1 MQRRRRTT
9 TRDVE
14 VGVERQSDGWRALR
28 RCAGAAMA
36 VAMLA
41 GCGTRETPGR
51 AAATTTGSA
60 ATSTAASSAG
70 DVALPAMA
78 TRGSAW
84 LPPNAGAGDW
94 LMPSRDYAGTRYSPL
109 TEINTRNAAELQLAW
124 TFDDG
129 ESHYGHEMTPLVAN
143 NTMYIVSPFPNRAF
157 ALDLTKPGAPV
168 KWQFDANPSPIAIGK
183 ACCDAVN
190 RGAAL
195 YDGKLIYN
203 LLDDHT
209 VAVDAA
215 TGKELWRT
223 KLANVEDG
231 TTTTMAPLVVDG
243 KVYVGNSGGEMGVAG
258 WIAALDVNTGKELW
272 RAYSVGP
279 DSLVRI
285 GGEFKPFYSWMRG
298 KDLGVSSWPA
308 NAWKHGAG
316 AVWGWVTY
324 DPELKQIFYGTSNT
338 GPWNADQRPGL
349 NLWTSGVF
357 ARNADDGM
365 ARWAYVMTPHNEW
378 DYDAVNENILV
389 DLPFPPGSRAGGA
402 AGATR
407 KVMVQFN
414 RNGFAYTIDRTTG
427 EVLVAKPFGHENWA
441 SGIDPKT
448 AMPIINPEKHTVP
461 PGRWVRD
468 ICPADVG
475 VKDFEPS
482 AFSPRTGLFYVSVQN
497 ICMDYRGHQVSYVA
511 GTPYWG
517 GEMTRHVGP
526 GGNYGEFIAFDA
538 ATGRKVW
545 GIPEPFLT
553 YSGAMVTAGDVA
565 FYGTVDGW
573 FRAVDARTGKVLWS
587 RKLGSGIISAP
598 MSYQGPDGHQ
608 YVAVAAGVGG
618 GAMVTASQPGFPA
631 RGSTY
636 YVFTLGQNIPA
647 SPPAQQGSGS
657 GGQAG
662 KGGEKP

>member
-1 MQRRRRTT
+1 
-9 TRDVE
+9 
-14 VGVERQSDGWRALR
+14 
-28 RCAGAAMA
+28 MA
-36 VAMLA
+36 
-41 GCGTRETPGR
+41 
-51 AAATTTGSA
+51 
-60 ATSTAASSAG
+60 AG
-70 DVALPAMA
+70 DVALPAVA
-78 TRGSAW
+78 DRGAAW
-84 LPPNAGAGDW
+84 LPDGATDGDW
-94 LMPSRDYAGTRYSPL
+94 RMPSRDYAGTRYSPL
-109 TEINTRNAAELQLAW
+109 TEITRDNVAKLDLAW

-129 ESHYGHEMTPLVAN
+129 ESHYGHEMTPLVADS
-143 NTMYIVSPFPNRAF
+143 TMFIVSPFPNRAF
-157 ALDLTKPGAPV
+157 AIDLTQPGGKL
-168 KWQFDANPSPIAIGK
+168 KWKYEPNPSPIAVGK

-190 RGAAL
+190 RGAAI

-209 VAVDAA
+209 VAVDIK

-231 TTTTMAPLVVDG
+231 TTMTMAPLVVDG
-243 KVYVGNSGGEMGVAG
+243 KVYVGNSGGEMGVSG
-258 WIAALDVNTGKELW
+258 WLAALDANTGKELW

-285 GGEFKPFYSWMRG
+285 GDQFKPFYSWMRG
-298 KDLGVSSWPA
+298 KDLGVTTWPGS
-308 NAWKHGAG
+308 AWKHGAG

-324 DPELKQIFYGTSNT
+324 DPDFKWIYYGTSNT

-365 ARWAYVMTPHNEW
+365 ARWAFVFTPHNEW
-378 DYDAVNENILV
+378 DYDGVNENILV
-389 DLPFPPGSRAGGA
+389 DLPFPAGSRGGGA
-402 AGATR
+402 NGQTR

-414 RNGFAYTIDRTTG
+414 RNGFAYTIDRQTG

-441 SGIDPKT
+441 SGIDSTT
-448 AMPIINPEKHTVP
+448 AKPIVVEAKHTVP

-475 VKDFEPS
+475 VKDFEPA
-482 AFSPRTGLFYVSVQN
+482 AFSPRTGLFYVPVQN
-497 ICMDYRGHQVSYVA
+497 VCMDYKGREVSYIA

-517 GEMTRHVGP
+517 AQMTRHVGP

-538 ATGRKVW
+538 ATGNKVW
-545 GIPEPFLT
+545 SIPESFLV
-553 YSGAMVTAGDVA
+553 YSGALVTAGDVA

-573 FRAVDARTGKVLWS
+573 FRAVDARTGRVLWS

-598 MSYQGPDGHQ
+598 MSYRAPDGHQ
-608 YVAVAAGVGG
+608 YIAVSAGVGG
-618 GAMVTASQPGFPA
+618 GAMVTQSQPGFPA

-636 YVFTLGQNIPA
+636 YVFTLGENIPV
-647 SPPAQQGSGS
+647 SPPLQGG
-657 GGQAG
+657 GGQGGSPQRQGG
-662 KGGEKP
+662 KP

>member
-1 MQRRRRTT
+1 MTSLRAVRI
-9 TRDVE
+9 
-14 VGVERQSDGWRALR
+14 GVIAAVL
-28 RCAGAAMA
+28 CA
-36 VAMLA
+36 
-41 GCGTRETPGR
+41 CGTKDNPGR
-51 AAATTTGSA
+51 SAEISATPQGTT
-60 ATSTAASSAG
+60 ASG

-78 TRGSAW
+78 DRDASW
-84 LPPNAGAGDW
+84 LPPGAGDGDW
-94 LMPSRDYAGTRYSPL
+94 QMPSRDYGGTRYSPL
-109 TEINTRNAAELQLAW
+109 AEVTAANVAQLQLAW

-157 ALDLTKPGAPV
+157 AIDLTKPGGV
-168 KWQFDANPSPIAIGK
+168 LKWKYDPNPSPIAIGK

-195 YDGKLIYN
+195 YQGKLIYN

-209 VAVDAA
+209 IALDAS

-231 TTTTMAPLVVDG
+231 TTMTMAPLVVDG
-243 KVYVGNSGGEMGVAG
+243 KVYVGNSGGEMGVSG
-258 WIAALDVNTGKELW
+258 WLAALDVNTGKELW

-279 DSLVRI
+279 DSMVRI
-285 GGEFKPFYSWMRG
+285 GSAFKPFYSWMRG
-298 KDLGVSSWPA
+298 KDLGATTWPA
-308 NAWKHGAG
+308 GAWKHGAG
-316 AVWGWVTY
+316 AAWGWVTY
-324 DPELKQIFYGTSNT
+324 DPEKRWIYYGTSNT

-357 ARNADDGM
+357 ARAADDGM
-365 ARWAYVMTPHNEW
+365 AQWAFVFTPHNEW
-378 DYDAVNENILV
+378 DYDGVNENILV
-389 DLPFPPGSRAGGA
+389 DLPVNGQ
-402 AGATR
+402 TR

-427 EVLVAKPFGHENWA
+427 QVLVAKPFGHENWA
-441 SGIDPKT
+441 SGVDMT
-448 AMPIINPEKHTVP
+448 TGMPNVVPEKHTVP

-482 AFSPRTGLFYVSVQN
+482 AFSPRTGLFYVTSQN
-497 ICMDYRGHQVSYVA
+497 ICMDYKGREAGYIA

-517 GEMTRHVGP
+517 AQMTRHAGP
-526 GGNYGEFIAFDA
+526 GGNYGEFIAYDA
-538 ATGRKVW
+538 AKGEKVW

-573 FRAVDARTGKVLWS
+573 FRAVDARSGKILWS

-598 MSYQGPDGHQ
+598 MAYRAPDGHE
-608 YVAVAAGVGG
+608 YVAIAAGVGG
-618 GAMVTASQPGFPA
+618 GAMTTSSQPGFPA

-636 YVFTLGQNIPA
+636 YVFTLAQNIPA
-647 SPPAQQGSGS
+647 AAPATT
-657 GGQAG
+657 GGQGGAAKKQGG
-662 KGGEKP
+662 KP

>member
-1 MQRRRRTT
+1 MTTWTKSSAFCRRAATI
-9 TRDVE
+9 
-14 VGVERQSDGWRALR
+14 
-28 RCAGAAMA
+28 GAATL
-36 VAMLA
+36 LA
-41 GCGTRETPGR
+41 SACGTRDNPGR
-51 AAATTTGSA
+51 TSEASA
-60 ATSTAASSAG
+60 AEPAPNSQ
-70 DVALPAMA
+70 VALPSMLA
-78 TRGSAW
+78 RGADW
-84 LPPNAGAGDW
+84 LPPGAGDGDW
-94 LMPSRDYAGTRYSPL
+94 RMPSRDYGGTRYSPL
-109 TEINTRNAAELQLAW
+109 SEINTQNASQLAIAW

-157 ALDLTKPGAPV
+157 ALDLTKGAGEL
-168 KWQFDANPSPIAIGK
+168 KWTFEPNPSPIAIGK

-215 TGKELWRT
+215 TGKEIWRT

-231 TTTTMAPLVVDG
+231 TTMTMAPLVVDG

-258 WIAALDVNTGKELW
+258 WLAALDVNTGKELW

-285 GGEFKPFYSWMRG
+285 DSQFKPFYSWMRG
-298 KDLGVSSWPA
+298 KDLGETTWPASSW
-308 NAWKHGAG
+308 KQGAG

-324 DPELKQIFYGTSNT
+324 DPETKGIYYGTSNT

-365 ARWAYVMTPHNEW
+365 ARWAYVFTPHNEW
-378 DYDAVNENILV
+378 DYDGVNENVLV
-389 DLPFPPGSRAGGA
+389 DLPINGQM
-402 AGATR
+402 R

-414 RNGFAYTIDRTTG
+414 RNGFAYTIDRMTG
-427 EVLVAKPFGHENWA
+427 QVLVAKPFGHENWA
-441 SGIDPKT
+441 SGIDPNT
-448 AMPIINPEKHTVP
+448 AMPIVVPEKHTVP

-468 ICPADVG
+468 ICPADIG
-475 VKDFEPS
+475 VKDFEPV
-482 AFSPRTGLFYVSVQN
+482 AFSPRTALFYVPVQN
-497 ICMDYRGHQVSYVA
+497 VCMDYKGQVVSYIA

-517 GEMTRHVGP
+517 AHVTRHNGP
-526 GGNYGEFIAFDA
+526 GGKPGSFIAYDA
-538 ATGRKVW
+538 ATGKKVW
-545 GIPEPFLT
+545 EIPEDFLV
-553 YSGAMVTAGDVA
+553 YSGSMVTAGDVV
-565 FYGTVDGW
+565 FYGTVEGW
-573 FRAVDARTGKVLWS
+573 FRAVDARTGKILWS
-587 RKLGSGIISAP
+587 KKLGSGIIGAP
-598 MSYQGPDGHQ
+598 MAYRGPDGHE

-618 GAMVTASQPGFPA
+618 GAMTQASQKGFPP

-636 YVFTLGQNIPA
+636 YVFTLSGNVPAIPPRQATGQTGTPNKA
-647 SPPAQQGSGS
+647 
-657 GGQAG
+657 GG
-662 KGGEKP
+662 KP

>member
-1 MQRRRRTT
+1 MSSLPRLCLT
-9 TRDVE
+9 
-14 VGVERQSDGWRALR
+14 ALLL
-28 RCAGAAMA
+28 AAA
-36 VAMLA
+36 
-41 GCGTRETPGR
+41 CGTKENSGR
-51 AAATTTGSA
+51 AAQQ
-60 ATSTAASSAG
+60 ATSAPSVTETAGG
-70 DVALPAMA
+70 DVMLPAMA
-78 TRGSAW
+78 NRSASW
-84 LPPNAGAGDW
+84 LPPGASDGDW
-94 LMPSRDYAGTRYSPL
+94 LMPSRDYGGMRYSPL
-109 TEINTRNAAELQLAW
+109 GEITTTNAPQLQLAW

-157 ALDLTKPGAPV
+157 AIDLTKPGGV
-168 KWQFDANPSPIAIGK
+168 LKWKYEPNPSPIAIGK
-183 ACCDAVN
+183 ACCDAVL

-195 YDGKLIYN
+195 YEGKLIYN

-209 VAVDAA
+209 IAIDAN

-223 KLANVEDG
+223 KMANVEDG
-231 TTTTMAPLVVDG
+231 TTMTMAPLVVDG

-258 WIAALDVNTGKELW
+258 WLAALDVNTGKELW
-272 RAYSVGP
+272 RAFSVGP

-285 GGEFKPFYSWMRG
+285 DSGFKPFYPWLRG
-298 KDLGVSSWPA
+298 KDLGVTTWPA
-308 NAWKHGAG
+308 GAWKHGAG

-324 DPELKQIFYGTSNT
+324 DPDLKAIYYGTSNT
-338 GPWNADQRPGL
+338 GPWNAAQRPGL

-365 ARWAYVMTPHNEW
+365 ARWAFVFTPHNEW
-378 DYDAVNENILV
+378 DYDGVNENILV
-389 DLPFPPGSRAGGA
+389 DLPIHGQM
-402 AGATR
+402 R

-414 RNGFAYTIDRTTG
+414 RNGFAYTIDRLTG
-427 EVLVAKPFGHENWA
+427 QVLVAKPFGHENWA
-441 SGIDPKT
+441 SGIDPNT
-448 AMPIINPEKHTVP
+448 AMPIVVPEKHTVP

-497 ICMDYRGHQVSYVA
+497 ICMDYKGNVASYIA

-517 GEMTRHVGP
+517 ARMTRHVGP

-538 ATGRKVW
+538 AKGEKVW

-553 YSGAMVTAGDVA
+553 YSGALVTAGDVA

-573 FRAVDARTGKVLWS
+573 FRAVDARSGKMLWS

-598 MSYQGPDGHQ
+598 MSYRGPDGHQ

-618 GAMVTASQPGFPA
+618 GAMTTSSQPGFPA

-636 YVFTLGQNIPA
+636 YVFTLGSNV
-647 SPPAQQGSGS
+647 PAQPPQTGGGEAGAPQKQGS
-657 GGQAG
+657 
-662 KGGEKP
+662 KP

>member
-1 MQRRRRTT
+1 VREIEQQRTVAPGTTRLAIALGLTALSAACGTKDNAGIHAASAAT
-9 TRDVE
+9 TRDV
-14 VGVERQSDGWRALR
+14 GGN
-28 RCAGAAMA
+28 
-36 VAMLA
+36 
-41 GCGTRETPGR
+41 
-51 AAATTTGSA
+51 
-60 ATSTAASSAG
+60 
-70 DVALPAMA
+70 VALPALLN
-78 TRGSAW
+78 RGAAW
-84 LPPNAGAGDW
+84 LPPGAGDGDW
-94 LMPSRDYAGTRYSPL
+94 KMPSRDYGGTRYSPL
-109 TEINTRNAAELQLAW
+109 TEVTTANASQLQLAW

-157 ALDLTKPGAPV
+157 AIDLTKPGGSV
-168 KWQFDANPSPIAIGK
+168 KWKFEPNPSPIAIGK

-231 TTTTMAPLVVDG
+231 TTMTMAPLVVDG
-243 KVYVGNSGGEMGVAG
+243 KVYVGNSGGEMGVSG
-258 WIAALDVNTGKELW
+258 WLAALDVNTGKELW

-285 GGEFKPFYSWMRG
+285 GADFHPFYPWLQG
-298 KDLGVSSWPA
+298 KNLGETTWPA
-308 NAWKHGAG
+308 GAWKHGAG

-324 DPELKQIFYGTSNT
+324 DPDLKSIYYGTSNT

-357 ARNADDGM
+357 ARNASDGM
-365 ARWAYVMTPHNEW
+365 AKWAFVFTPHNEW
-378 DYDAVNENILV
+378 DYDGVNENILV
-389 DLPFPPGSRAGGA
+389 DLPFPPGTSAGGA
-402 AGATR
+402 AGRTR

-448 AMPIINPEKHTVP
+448 AMPIVVPEKHTVP

-497 ICMDYRGHQVSYVA
+497 VCMDYKGREVSYIA

-517 GEMTRHVGP
+517 AQMTRHVGP
-526 GGNYGEFIAFDA
+526 GGDYGEFIAWDA
-538 ATGRKVW
+538 ATGKKVW
-545 GIPEPFLT
+545 GRPEKFLT
-553 YSGAMVTAGDVA
+553 YSGALVTGGDVA
-565 FYGTVDGW
+565 FYGTVDGR
-573 FRAVDARTGKVLWS
+573 FNAVDARTGKLLWS

-598 MSYQGPDGHQ
+598 MAYRGPDGHE
-608 YVAVAAGVGG
+608 YIAVAAGVGG

-631 RGSTY
+631 RGSSY
-636 YVFTLGQNIPA
+636 YVFTLGANIPA
-647 SPPAQQGSGS
+647 TPES
-657 GGQAG
+657 GGGGQSNAVQTQGG
-662 KGGEKP
+662 KP

>member
-1 MQRRRRTT
+1 MTSR
-9 TRDVE
+9 VFALA
-14 VGVERQSDGWRALR
+14 VGTIAAIAL
-28 RCAGAAMA
+28 GA
-36 VAMLA
+36 
-41 GCGTRETPGR
+41 CGTKENPGR
-51 AAATTTGSA
+51 KASVVPAGSA
-60 ATSTAASSAG
+60 STAGG
-70 DVALPAMA
+70 DIALPAMLNRDA
-78 TRGSAW
+78 SW
-84 LPPNAGAGDW
+84 LPPDAGDGDW
-94 LMPSRDYAGTRYSPL
+94 LMPSRDYGGTRYSPL
-109 TEINTRNAAELQLAW
+109 AEITTRNADQLALAW

-143 NTMYIVSPFPNRAF
+143 NTMYIVSPFPDRAY
-157 ALDLTKPGAPV
+157 AIDLTKPGGV
-168 KWQFDANPSPIAIGK
+168 LKWKYDPNPSPIAIGK
-183 ACCDAVN
+183 ACCDAVL

-209 VAVDAA
+209 IALDAN

-223 KLANVEDG
+223 KMANVEDG
-231 TTTTMAPLVVDG
+231 TTMTMAPLVVDG

-258 WIAALDVNTGKELW
+258 WLAALDVNTGKELW

-279 DSLVRI
+279 DSLARI
-285 GGEFKPFYSWMRG
+285 GDDFKPFYSWLKG
-298 KDLGVSSWPA
+298 KDLGATTWPA

-316 AVWGWVTY
+316 APWGWVTY
-324 DPELKQIFYGTSNT
+324 DPEQRWIYYGTSNT

-357 ARNADDGM
+357 ARKADDGM
-365 ARWAYVMTPHNEW
+365 AQWAFVFTPHNEW
-378 DYDAVNENILV
+378 DYDGVNENILV
-389 DLPFPPGSRAGGA
+389 DLPIGGV
-402 AGATR
+402 TR

-414 RNGFAYTIDRTTG
+414 RNGFAYTIDRGTG

-441 SGIDPKT
+441 SGIDMKT
-448 AMPIINPEKHTVP
+448 GMPIVVPEKHTVP

-468 ICPADVG
+468 ICPADIG
-475 VKDFEPS
+475 IKDFEPS

-497 ICMDYRGHQVSYVA
+497 ICMDYKGNVASYIA

-517 GEMTRHVGP
+517 AQMTRHVGP
-526 GGNYGEFIAFDA
+526 GGNYGEFIAYDA
-538 ATGRKVW
+538 AKGEKVW

-553 YSGAMVTAGDVA
+553 YSGAMVTAGDLA

-598 MSYQGPDGHQ
+598 MSYRGPDGHQ
-608 YVAVAAGVGG
+608 YIAIATGVGG
-618 GAMVTASQPGFPA
+618 GAMTTASQKGFPP

-636 YVFTLGQNIPA
+636 YVFTLAQNIPA
-647 SPPAQQGSGS
+647 VAPSAE
-657 GGQAG
+657 GGQGGAPKKQGG
-662 KGGEKP
+662 KP

>member
-1 MQRRRRTT
+1 MRNLSSLFATS
-9 TRDVE
+9 TRVT
-14 VGVERQSDGWRALR
+14 GPSLAAWIAMIALH
-28 RCAGAAMA
+28 AGALGLGA
-36 VAMLA
+36 
-41 GCGTRETPGR
+41 CGNKATAGR
-51 AAATTTGSA
+51 AAALV
-60 ATSTAASSAG
+60 TSREARTNTAAG
-70 DVALPAMA
+70 DVAVPAVA
-78 TRGSAW
+78 DRGTSW
-84 LPPNAGAGDW
+84 LPPGAGEGDW
-94 LMPSRDYAGTRYSPL
+94 MMPSRDYGGTRYSPL
-109 TEINTRNAAELQLAW
+109 GEITTRNADSLQLAW

-157 ALDLTKPGAPV
+157 AIDLTKPGGV
-168 KWQFDANPSPIAIGK
+168 LKWTYEPNPSPIAIGK

-209 VAVDAA
+209 VAVDAN

-223 KLANVEDG
+223 KMANVEDG
-231 TTTTMAPLVVDG
+231 TTMTMAPLVVDG

-258 WIAALDVNTGKELW
+258 WLAALDANSGKELW
-272 RAYSVGP
+272 RAYSVGA

-285 GGEFKPFYSWMRG
+285 DSGFHPFYSWMRG
-298 KDLGVSSWPA
+298 KDLGVTTWPA
-308 NAWKHGAG
+308 EAWKHGAG
-316 AVWGWVTY
+316 AAWGWVTY
-324 DPELKQIFYGTSNT
+324 DPDLKSIYYGTSNT

-357 ARNADDGM
+357 ARSAATGM
-365 ARWAYVMTPHNEW
+365 AKWAYVFTPHNEW
-378 DYDAVNENILV
+378 DYDGVNENILV
-389 DLPFPPGSRAGGA
+389 DLPVSGQQ
-402 AGATR
+402 R

-441 SGIDPKT
+441 TGVDPKT
-448 AMPIINPEKHTVP
+448 AMPIVVPEKHTVP
-461 PGRWVRD
+461 TGRWVRD
-468 ICPADVG
+468 ICPADIG

-482 AFSPRTGLFYVSVQN
+482 AFSPRTGLFYVTVQN
-497 ICMDYRGHQVSYVA
+497 VCMDYKGREVSYIA

-517 GEMTRHVGP
+517 AQMTRHTGP
-526 GGNYGEFIAFDA
+526 GGKPGEFIAFNA
-538 ATGRKVW
+538 ATGEKVW
-545 GIPEPFLT
+545 GIPETFLT
-553 YSGAMVTAGDVA
+553 YSGALVTAGDVA

-573 FRAVDARTGKVLWS
+573 LRAVDARTGKVLWS

-598 MSYQGPDGHQ
+598 MTYRGPDGHQ

-618 GAMVTASQPGFPA
+618 GAMTQASQPGFPP

-636 YVFTLGQNIPA
+636 YVFALGQNIPA
-647 SPPAQQGSGS
+647 TSPSQN
-657 GGQAG
+657 GGQGGTQKKQGG
-662 KGGEKP
+662 KP

>member
-1 MQRRRRTT
+1 MTTRAWLTMIVLHACALALGACGTKEYAGRTASRSTT
-9 TRDVE
+9 TAQQVS
-14 VGVERQSDGWRALR
+14 G
-28 RCAGAAMA
+28 
-36 VAMLA
+36 
-41 GCGTRETPGR
+41 
-51 AAATTTGSA
+51 
-60 ATSTAASSAG
+60 G
-70 DVALPAMA
+70 DVALPSLAA
-78 TRGSAW
+78 RGAAW
-84 LPPNAGAGDW
+84 LPPGATDGDW
-94 LMPSRDYAGTRYSPL
+94 RMPSRDYAGTRYSPL
-109 TEINTRNAAELQLAW
+109 AEVTRDNVAELDVAW

-129 ESHYGHEMTPLVAN
+129 ESHYGHEMTPLVADS
-143 NTMYIVSPFPNRAF
+143 TMYIVSPFPNRAF
-157 ALDLTKPGAPV
+157 AIDLTQSGGRL
-168 KWQFDANPSPIAIGK
+168 KWKYEPNPSPIAVGK

-209 VAVDAA
+209 VAVDAK

-231 TTTTMAPLVVDG
+231 ATTTMAPLVVDG
-243 KVYVGNSGGEMGVAG
+243 KVYVGNSGGEMGVTG
-258 WIAALDVNTGKELW
+258 WLAALDVNTGKLLW
-272 RAYSVGP
+272 KAYSVGP

-285 GGEFKPFYSWMRG
+285 GSDFKPFYSWMKG
-298 KDLGVSSWPA
+298 KDLGATTWPA
-308 NAWKHGAG
+308 GAWRHGAG

-324 DPELKQIFYGTSNT
+324 DPDSKWIYYGTSNT

-365 ARWAYVMTPHNEW
+365 ARWAYVFTPHNEW
-378 DYDAVNENILV
+378 DYDGVNENILV
-389 DLPFPPGSRAGGA
+389 DLPFPPGSRGGGPAGQ
-402 AGATR
+402 TR

-414 RNGFAYTIDRTTG
+414 RNGFAYTIDRLTG

-441 SGIDPKT
+441 SGIDSTT
-448 AMPIINPEKHTVP
+448 AQPIVVPEKHTVP

-468 ICPADVG
+468 ICPADIG
-475 VKDFEPS
+475 VKDFEPA
-482 AFSPRTGLFYVSVQN
+482 AFSPRTGLFYVPVQN
-497 ICMDYRGHQVSYVA
+497 ICMDYKGREVSYIA

-517 GEMTRHVGP
+517 AQMTRHVGP

-545 GIPEPFLT
+545 SIPEPFLV
-553 YSGAMVTAGDVA
+553 YSGALVTAGDVA

-573 FRAVDARTGKVLWS
+573 FRAADARTGKVLWS

-598 MSYQGPDGHQ
+598 MSYRAPDGHQ
-608 YVAVAAGVGG
+608 YIAVATGVGG
-618 GAMVTASQPGFPA
+618 GAMTTQSQPGFPA

-636 YVFTLGQNIPA
+636 YVFTLGGNIPA
-647 SPPAQQGSGS
+647 VPPLESA
-657 GGQAG
+657 
-662 KGGEKP
+662 GGEGGSPTRQRGKP

>member
-1 MQRRRRTT
+1 MKRLKSGMAVIAVLAVVAACGTSETPGQAADSSTARTT
-9 TRDVE
+9 T
-14 VGVERQSDGWRALR
+14 
-28 RCAGAAMA
+28 
-36 VAMLA
+36 
-41 GCGTRETPGR
+41 
-51 AAATTTGSA
+51 
-60 ATSTAASSAG
+60 SSASG
-70 DVALPAMA
+70 DVALPSMA
-78 TRGSAW
+78 ARSTAW
-84 LPPNAGAGDW
+84 LPPGAGNGDW
-94 LMPSRDYAGTRYSPL
+94 KMPSRDYGGTRYSPL
-109 TEINTRNAAELQLAW
+109 NEVNTGNVAQLQLAW

-143 NTMYIVSPFPNRAF
+143 NTMYIVSPFPDRAF

-168 KWQFDANPSPIAIGK
+168 KWKYEPNPSPIAIGK
-183 ACCDAVN
+183 ACCDAVT

-209 VAVDAA
+209 VAVDAN

-223 KLANVEDG
+223 KLSNVEDG
-231 TTTTMAPLVVDG
+231 TTMTMAPLVVDG

-258 WIAALDVNTGKELW
+258 WLAALDVNTGKELW

-285 GGEFKPFYSWMRG
+285 GADFKPFYSWMRG
-298 KDLGVSSWPA
+298 KDLGATTWPA
-308 NAWKHGAG
+308 GKWKHGAG

-324 DPELKQIFYGTSNT
+324 DPDLKQIFYGTSNT
-338 GPWNADQRPGL
+338 GPWNAAQRPGL
-349 NLWTSGVF
+349 NLWTSSVF
-357 ARNADDGM
+357 ARKADNGM
-365 ARWAYVMTPHNEW
+365 ATWAYAMTPHNEW

-389 DLPFPPGSRAGGA
+389 DLPINGQ
-402 AGATR
+402 TR

-414 RNGFAYTIDRTTG
+414 RNGYAYTIDRTTG
-427 EVLVAKPFGHENWA
+427 EVLVAKPFGHENWS

-448 AMPIINPEKHTVP
+448 AMPIVNQEKSTVP

-468 ICPADVG
+468 ICPADIG

-497 ICMDYRGHQVSYVA
+497 ICMDYKGREVSYIA

-517 GEMTRHVGP
+517 AQMTRHVGP

-538 ATGRKVW
+538 ATGTKKW

-553 YSGAMVTAGDVA
+553 YSGAMATAGDLA

-598 MSYQGPDGHQ
+598 MAYQGPDGHE
-608 YVAVAAGVGG
+608 YIAIAAGVGG
-618 GAMVTASQPGFPA
+618 GAMTTASQPGFPA

-636 YVFTLGQNIPA
+636 YVFTLGQNVPA
-647 SPPAQQGSGS
+647 TTPSSGAGQGGAPKKQ
-657 GGQAG
+657 GG
-662 KGGEKP
+662 KP

>member
-1 MQRRRRTT
+1 MTSRAFT
-9 TRDVE
+9 VA
-14 VGVERQSDGWRALR
+14 VGTI
-28 RCAGAAMA
+28 AAITLSA
-36 VAMLA
+36 
-41 GCGTRETPGR
+41 CGTKENPGR
-51 AAATTTGSA
+51 KASVVAAGSA
-60 ATSTAASSAG
+60 SSAAG
-70 DVALPAMA
+70 DVALPAMLNRDA
-78 TRGSAW
+78 SW
-84 LPPNAGAGDW
+84 LPPDAGDGDW
-94 LMPSRDYAGTRYSPL
+94 LMPSRDYGGTRYSPL
-109 TEINTRNAAELQLAW
+109 AEITTGNADQLALAW

-143 NTMYIVSPFPNRAF
+143 NTMYIVSPFPNRAY
-157 ALDLTKPGAPV
+157 AIDLTKPGGV
-168 KWQFDANPSPIAIGK
+168 LKWKYDPNPSPIAIGK
-183 ACCDAVN
+183 ACCDAVL

-209 VAVDAA
+209 IALDAN

-223 KLANVEDG
+223 KMANVEDG
-231 TTTTMAPLVVDG
+231 TTMTMAPLVVDG

-258 WIAALDVNTGKELW
+258 WLAALDVNTGKELW

-279 DSLVRI
+279 DSMARI
-285 GGEFKPFYSWMRG
+285 GDDFKPFYSWLKG
-298 KDLGVSSWPA
+298 KDLGATTWPA

-316 AVWGWVTY
+316 APWGWVTY
-324 DPELKQIFYGTSNT
+324 DPERHWIYYGTSNT

-357 ARNADDGM
+357 ARKADDGM
-365 ARWAYVMTPHNEW
+365 AQWAFVFTPHNEW
-378 DYDAVNENILV
+378 DYDGVNENILV
-389 DLPFPPGSRAGGA
+389 DLPINGT
-402 AGATR
+402 TR

-414 RNGFAYTIDRTTG
+414 RNGFAYTIDRLTG

-441 SGIDPKT
+441 SGIDMKT
-448 AMPIINPEKHTVP
+448 GMPIVVPEKHTVP

-468 ICPADVG
+468 ICPADIG

-497 ICMDYRGHQVSYVA
+497 ICMDYKGNVASYIA

-517 GEMTRHVGP
+517 AQMTRHVGP

-538 ATGRKVW
+538 AKGEKVW

-553 YSGAMVTAGDVA
+553 YSGALVTAGDVA

-573 FRAVDARTGKVLWS
+573 FRAVDARTGKILWS

-598 MSYQGPDGHQ
+598 MSYRGPDGHQ
-608 YVAVAAGVGG
+608 YIAIATGVGG
-618 GAMVTASQPGFPA
+618 GAMTTSSQKGFPP

-636 YVFTLGQNIPA
+636 YVFTLAQNIPA
-647 SPPAQQGSGS
+647 VAPSAESGQG
-657 GGQAG
+657 GGPKKQGG
-662 KGGEKP
+662 KP

>member
-1 MQRRRRTT
+1 MKILSYHSRTLVLAAVACGT
-9 TRDVE
+9 IACGTKDNAGRVAQQAATRSAGGE
-14 VGVERQSDGWRALR
+14 V
-28 RCAGAAMA
+28 AGA
-36 VAMLA
+36 V
-41 GCGTRETPGR
+41 
-51 AAATTTGSA
+51 
-60 ATSTAASSAG
+60 
-70 DVALPAMA
+70 DPAM
-78 TRGSAW
+78 RGAAW
-84 LPPNAGAGDW
+84 LPPGASDGDW
-94 LMPSRDYAGTRYSPL
+94 QMPSRDYAGTRYSPL
-109 TEINTRNAAELQLAW
+109 TEITAQNAAQLQLAW

-143 NTMYIVSPFPNRAF
+143 NTMYVVSPFPNRAF
-157 ALDLTKPGAPV
+157 AIDLTKPGGTI
-168 KWQFDANPSPIAIGK
+168 KWKYDPNPSPIAIGK

-209 VAVDAA
+209 IAIDAN

-223 KLANVEDG
+223 QLANVEDG
-231 TTTTMAPLVVDG
+231 TTMTMAPLVADG

-258 WIAALDVNTGKELW
+258 WLAALDVNTGKVLW
-272 RAYSVGP
+272 KAYSVGP

-285 GGEFKPFYSWMRG
+285 GADFKPFYSWMRG
-298 KDLGVSSWPA
+298 KDLGTSTWPA
-308 NAWKHGAG
+308 NAWQHGAG
-316 AVWGWVTY
+316 APWGWVTY
-324 DPELKQIFYGTSNT
+324 DPELKSIYYGTSNT

-357 ARNADDGM
+357 ARKADDGM
-365 ARWAYVMTPHNEW
+365 AQWAFVFTPHNEW
-378 DYDAVNENILV
+378 DYDGVNENILV
-389 DLPFPPGSRAGGA
+389 DLPINGQM
-402 AGATR
+402 R

-441 SGIDPKT
+441 TGIDPKT
-448 AMPIINPEKHTVP
+448 AMPVVVPEKKTVP
-461 PGRWVRD
+461 AGRWVRD
-468 ICPADVG
+468 ICPADIG

-497 ICMDYRGHQVSYVA
+497 ICMDYKGREVGYIA

-517 GEMTRHVGP
+517 AQMTRHVGP

-538 ATGRKVW
+538 AKGEKVW

-553 YSGAMVTAGDVA
+553 YSGALVTAGDVA

-573 FRAVDARTGKVLWS
+573 FRAVDARTGKILWS

-598 MSYQGPDGHQ
+598 MSYRGPDGHQ
-608 YVAVAAGVGG
+608 YVAIATGVGG
-618 GAMVTASQPGFPA
+618 GAMTTASQKGFPA

-636 YVFTLGQNIPA
+636 YVFTLAQNVPAAPA
-647 SPPAQQGSGS
+647 SSE
-657 GGQAG
+657 GGQGGAAKKQGG
-662 KGGEKP
+662 KP

>member
-1 MQRRRRTT
+1 VREIEQQRRIARGRTGRTSPFGRR
-9 TRDVE
+9 
-14 VGVERQSDGWRALR
+14 L
-28 RCAGAAMA
+28 A
-36 VAMLA
+36 VTLGLTMLA
-41 GCGTRETPGR
+41 AACGTKDNAGVH
-51 AAATTTGSA
+51 AANAATTKDIG
-60 ATSTAASSAG
+60 G
-70 DVALPAMA
+70 NVALPALLD
-78 TRGSAW
+78 RGAAW
-84 LPPNAGAGDW
+84 LPPGAGDGDW
-94 LMPSRDYAGTRYSPL
+94 KMPSRDYGGTRYSPL
-109 TEINTRNAAELQLAW
+109 TEITTTNAAQLQLAW

-157 ALDLTKPGAPV
+157 AIDLTRPGGSV
-168 KWQFDANPSPIAIGK
+168 KWKFEPNPSPTAIGK

-231 TTTTMAPLVVDG
+231 TTMTMAPLVVDG

-258 WIAALDVNTGKELW
+258 WLAALDANTGKELW

-285 GGEFKPFYSWMRG
+285 GAGFHPFYPWLQG
-298 KDLGVSSWPA
+298 KNLGETTWPA
-308 NAWKHGAG
+308 GAWKHGAG

-324 DPELKQIFYGTSNT
+324 DPDLKSIYYGTSNT

-357 ARNADDGM
+357 ARNASDGM
-365 ARWAYVMTPHNEW
+365 AKWAYVFTPHNEW
-378 DYDAVNENILV
+378 DYDGVNENILV
-389 DLPFPPGSRAGGA
+389 DLPINGV
-402 AGATR
+402 TR

-414 RNGFAYTIDRTTG
+414 RNGFAYTIDRATG

-448 AMPIINPEKHTVP
+448 AMPIVVPEKHTVP

-497 ICMDYRGHQVSYVA
+497 ICMDYKGREVSYIA

-517 GEMTRHVGP
+517 AQMTRHVGP

-538 ATGRKVW
+538 ATGTKVW
-545 GIPEPFLT
+545 GIPEKFLT
-553 YSGAMVTAGDVA
+553 YSGALVTGGDVV
-565 FYGTVDGW
+565 FYGTVDGR
-573 FRAVDARTGKVLWS
+573 FNAVDARTGKLLWS

-598 MSYQGPDGHQ
+598 MAYRGPDGHE

-631 RGSTY
+631 RGSSY
-636 YVFTLGQNIPA
+636 YVFTLGGNIPA
-647 SPPAQQGSGS
+647 TPPQPGETGQSNAVQTQG
-657 GGQAG
+657 G
-662 KGGEKP
+662 KP

>member
-1 MQRRRRTT
+1 VREIEQRRTVADQDAQRLPSWRRIAATLGLT
-9 TRDVE
+9 I
-14 VGVERQSDGWRALR
+14 L
-28 RCAGAAMA
+28 AGA
-36 VAMLA
+36 
-41 GCGTRETPGR
+41 CGTKDNAGVH
-51 AAATTTGSA
+51 AASAATTKDIG
-60 ATSTAASSAG
+60 G
-70 DVALPAMA
+70 NVALPALLN
-78 TRGSAW
+78 RGAAW
-84 LPPNAGAGDW
+84 LPPGAGDGDW
-94 LMPSRDYAGTRYSPL
+94 KMPSRDYGGTRYSPL
-109 TEINTRNAAELQLAW
+109 NEITTANAAQLQLAW

-157 ALDLTKPGAPV
+157 AIDLTKPGGSV
-168 KWQFDANPSPIAIGK
+168 KWKYEPNPSPIAFGK

-231 TTTTMAPLVVDG
+231 TTMTMAPLVVDG

-258 WIAALDVNTGKELW
+258 WLAALDVNTGKELW

-279 DSLVRI
+279 DSVVRI
-285 GGEFKPFYSWMRG
+285 GSDFHPFYPWLQG
-298 KDLGVSSWPA
+298 KNLGETTWPA
-308 NAWKHGAG
+308 GAWKHGAG

-324 DPELKQIFYGTSNT
+324 DPDLKSIYYGTSNT

-357 ARNADDGM
+357 ARNASDGM
-365 ARWAYVMTPHNEW
+365 AKWAFVFTPHNEW
-378 DYDAVNENILV
+378 DYDGVNENILV
-389 DLPFPPGSRAGGA
+389 DLPINGQ
-402 AGATR
+402 TR

-448 AMPIINPEKHTVP
+448 AMPIVVPEKHTVP
-461 PGRWVRD
+461 AGRWVRD

-482 AFSPRTGLFYVSVQN
+482 AFSPRTGYFYVSVQN
-497 ICMDYRGHQVSYVA
+497 VCMDYKGREVSYIA

-517 GEMTRHVGP
+517 AQMTRHVGP

-538 ATGRKVW
+538 ATGTKVW
-545 GIPEPFLT
+545 GIPEKFLT
-553 YSGAMVTAGDVA
+553 YSGALVTGGDVA
-565 FYGTVDGW
+565 FYGTVDGR
-573 FRAVDARTGKVLWS
+573 FNAVDARTGKLLWS

-598 MSYQGPDGHQ
+598 MAYRGPDGHE

-636 YVFTLGQNIPA
+636 YVFALGSDIPA
-647 SPPAQQGSGS
+647 TPPQPGANGPGNSVQKE
-657 GGQAG
+657 GG
-662 KGGEKP
+662 KP

>member
-1 MQRRRRTT
+1 M
-9 TRDVE
+9 V
-14 VGVERQSDGWRALR
+14 V
-28 RCAGAAMA
+28 AAY
-36 VAMLA
+36 
-41 GCGTRETPGR
+41 GCGTKDNPGR
-51 AAATTTGSA
+51 TAAFSPASASA
-60 ATSTAASSAG
+60 ATRSDAG
-70 DVALPAMA
+70 VALPDMLA
-78 TRGSAW
+78 RGANW
-84 LPPNAGAGDW
+84 LPPNAGDGDW

-109 TEINTRNAAELQLAW
+109 AEISTANVAQLQLAW

-129 ESHYGHEMTPLVAN
+129 ESHYGHEMTPLVAG
-143 NTMYIVSPFPNRAF
+143 NTMFIVSPFPNRAF
-157 ALDLTKPGAPV
+157 AIDLTKPGGV
-168 KWQFDANPSPIAIGK
+168 LKWKYEPNPSPIAVGK

-190 RGAAL
+190 RGAAI

-209 VAVDAA
+209 VAVDVN

-231 TTTTMAPLVVDG
+231 TTMTMAPLAAEG

-258 WIAALDVNTGKELW
+258 WLAALDANTGKELW
-272 RAYSVGP
+272 RAFSVGP
-279 DSLVRI
+279 DSMVRI
-285 GGEFKPFYSWMRG
+285 GADFKPFYPWLRG
-298 KDLGVSSWPA
+298 KDLGVTTWPA
-308 NAWKHGAG
+308 GAWKHGAG

-324 DPELKQIFYGTSNT
+324 DPELHEIYHGTSNT

-357 ARNADDGM
+357 ARNVGDGM
-365 ARWAYVMTPHNEW
+365 ARWAYVFTPHNEW
-378 DYDAVNENILV
+378 DYDGVNENILV
-389 DLPFPPGSRAGGA
+389 DLPVNGQ
-402 AGATR
+402 TR

-414 RNGFAYTIDRTTG
+414 RNGFAYTIDRVTG

-448 AMPIINPEKHTVP
+448 AMPIVVPEKHTVP

-475 VKDFEPS
+475 VKDFEPA
-482 AFSPRTGLFYVSVQN
+482 AFSPRTGLFYVPVQN
-497 ICMDYRGHQVSYVA
+497 ICMDYKGREVGYIA

-517 GEMTRHVGP
+517 AEMTRHVGP
-526 GGNYGEFIAFDA
+526 GGNYGELAAFDA
-538 ATGRKVW
+538 AAGRKVW
-545 GIPEPFLT
+545 SIPEPFLV
-553 YSGAMVTAGDVA
+553 YSGALVTAGDVV

-598 MSYQGPDGHQ
+598 MTYRAPDGHQ

-618 GAMVTASQPGFPA
+618 GAMTTASQPGFPA

-636 YVFTLGQNIPA
+636 YVFALSNAIPA
-647 SPPAQQGSGS
+647 TQPARTGSGS
-657 GGQAG
+657 GSTPDQGG
-662 KGGEKP
+662 KKH

>member
-1 MQRRRRTT
+1 MRTGC
-9 TRDVE
+9 VLC
-14 VGVERQSDGWRALR
+14 VVVASIALS
-28 RCAGAAMA
+28 
-36 VAMLA
+36 
-41 GCGTRETPGR
+41 GCGSQANPGR
-51 AAATTTGSA
+51 FASFSDNSKTSA
-60 ATSTAASSAG
+60 PSA

-78 TRGSAW
+78 ARGANW
-84 LPPNAGAGDW
+84 LPPGASDGDW
-94 LMPSRDYAGTRYSPL
+94 QMPSRDYAGTRYSPL
-109 TEINTRNAAELQLAW
+109 TEITTANAAQLQLAW

-143 NTMYIVSPFPNRAF
+143 NTMYIVSPFPDRAF
-157 ALDLTKPGAPV
+157 AIDLTKPGGV
-168 KWQFDANPSPIAIGK
+168 LKWKYEPNPAPIAIGK

-190 RGAAL
+190 RGAAI
-195 YDGKLIYN
+195 YEGKLIYN

-209 VAVDAA
+209 IAIDAN

-231 TTTTMAPLVVDG
+231 TTMTMAPLVADG

-258 WIAALDVNTGKELW
+258 WLAALDVNTGKELW

-279 DSLVRI
+279 DSMVRI
-285 GGEFKPFYSWMRG
+285 GPDFKPFYSWMRG
-298 KDLGVSSWPA
+298 KDLGATTWPA
-308 NAWKHGAG
+308 GAWKHGAG

-324 DPELKQIFYGTSNT
+324 DPEMHEIFHGTSNT

-357 ARNADDGM
+357 ARNTSDGF
-365 ARWAYVMTPHNEW
+365 ARWAYVFTPHNEW
-378 DYDAVNENILV
+378 DYDGVNENILV
-389 DLPFPPGSRAGGA
+389 DLPINGQ
-402 AGATR
+402 TR

-448 AMPIINPEKHTVP
+448 AMPVVVPEKHTVP

-475 VKDFEPS
+475 VKDFEPA
-482 AFSPRTGLFYVSVQN
+482 AFSPRTALFYVPVQN
-497 ICMDYRGHQVSYVA
+497 ICMDYKGRETGYIA

-517 GEMTRHVGP
+517 AQMTRHVGP
-526 GGNYGEFIAFDA
+526 GGNYGELAAFDA
-538 ATGRKVW
+538 ANGRKVW
-545 GIPEPFLT
+545 SIPEPFLV
-553 YSGAMVTAGDVA
+553 YSGALVTAGDVV

-598 MSYQGPDGHQ
+598 MTYRAPDGHQ

-618 GAMVTASQPGFPA
+618 GAMTTASMPGFPP

-636 YVFTLGQNIPA
+636 YVFALGQNIPA
-647 SPPAQQGSGS
+647 SSPAKAGSDSGS
-657 GGQAG
+657 THAEGGAHR
-662 KGGEKP
+662 

>member
-1 MQRRRRTT
+1 MSLVARRSRPSPAGRPRESRTWT
-9 TRDVE
+9 
-14 VGVERQSDGWRALR
+14 
-28 RCAGAAMA
+28 
-36 VAMLA
+36 AMLVLHA
-41 GCGTRETPGR
+41 AALSLGTLGACGTREAAGR
-51 AAATTTGSA
+51 TADAAPPSRTV
-60 ATSTAASSAG
+60 AASG
-70 DVALPAMA
+70 EVALPAMA
-78 TRGSAW
+78 ARGAAW
-84 LPPNAGAGDW
+84 LPPNAGDGDW
-94 LMPSRDYAGTRYSPL
+94 LMPSRDYGGTRYSPL
-109 TEINTRNAAELQLAW
+109 TEITAANAAQLQLAW

-129 ESHYGHEMTPLVAN
+129 ESHYGHEATPLVAN
-143 NTMYIVSPFPNRAF
+143 NTMYIVSPFPDRAY

-168 KWQFDANPSPIAIGK
+168 KWTYEPNPSPIAVGK

-190 RGAAL
+190 RGAQL

-209 VAVDAA
+209 VAVDAN

-231 TTTTMAPLVVDG
+231 TTMTMAPLVADG
-243 KVYVGNSGGEMGVAG
+243 KVYVGNSGGEMGVTG
-258 WIAALDVNTGKELW
+258 WLAALDANTGRELW

-285 GGEFKPFYSWMRG
+285 GDQFKPFYAWLKG
-298 KDLGVSSWPA
+298 KDLGATTWPA
-308 NAWKHGAG
+308 GAWKHGAG

-324 DPELKQIFYGTSNT
+324 DPETKWIYYGTSNT

-357 ARNADDGM
+357 ARSADDGM
-365 ARWAYVMTPHNEW
+365 ARWAFVFTPHNEW
-378 DYDAVNENILV
+378 DYDGVNENILV
-389 DLPFPPGSRAGGA
+389 DLPVNGQ
-402 AGATR
+402 TR

-427 EVLVAKPFGHENWA
+427 EVLVAAPFGHENWA
-441 SGIDPKT
+441 TGVDMKT
-448 AMPIINPEKHTVP
+448 GMPDVVPEKRTVP

-482 AFSPRTGLFYVSVQN
+482 AFSPRTGLFYVTAQN
-497 ICMDYRGHQVSYVA
+497 ICMDYKGREVGYIA

-517 GEMTRHVGP
+517 AQMTRHVGP
-526 GGNYGEFIAFDA
+526 GGNYGEFVAFDA
-538 ATGRKVW
+538 ATGKKAW
-545 GIPEPFLT
+545 GIPEKFLT
-553 YSGAMVTAGDVA
+553 YSGALVTAGDVA

-573 FRAVDARTGKVLWS
+573 LRAVDARTGKVLWS

-598 MSYQGPDGHQ
+598 MTYRGPDGHQ

-618 GAMVTASQPGFPA
+618 GAMTTASMPGFPA

-636 YVFTLGQNIPA
+636 YVFTLGDNIPA
-647 SPPAQQGSGS
+647 SPPQTQ
-657 GGQAG
+657 GGQTGAPKKEGG
-662 KGGEKP
+662 KP